1 MRHARTPTRLET
13 VDYRQDRTYAVTFCV
28 ARRRPVFANPLF
40 ASVAVECLRHFR
52 QSELYYLYA
61 YAVMFDH
68 VHMVLR
74 VIKPRVHLSKVIA
87 VVRSCITS
95 KVRRSIAHF
104 AWQRGYYERIVRNA
118 DECRETV
125 EYVLANPRRANLVK
139 DREQYAF
146 SGILDRWR

>member
-1 MRHARTPTRLET
+1 M
-13 VDYRQDRTYAVTFCV
+13 TFCV
-28 ARRRPVFANPLF
+28 ARRRPVFANPRL
-40 ASVAVECLRHFR
+40 ASTAVECVRHFR
-52 QSELYYLYA
+52 QTGLYYLYA

-68 VHMVLR
+68 VHMVMR

-95 KVRRSIAHF
+95 KVRRTVADF

-125 EYVLANPRRANLVK
+125 EYVLANPRRAHLVQ
-139 DREQYAF
+139 DREQYPF
-146 SGILDRWR
+146 SGIVDGWR